1 MQDTAMLLAHVAE
14 HWRSV
19 DPKVADT
26 FEHKAKQALKRARSM
41 RRLATEQGASE
52 PELVEKAR

>member
-1 MQDTAMLLAHVAE
+1 MLLAHVAE